1 MMRAATQENAFGLCV
16 TQSVL
21 LNGGSL
27 KAYNLC
33 TMHISLYVHFTVPDT
48 KVKLYDIAY
57 GNPF

>member
-1 MMRAATQENAFGLCV
+1 MRAATQENDFALCV

-21 LNGGSL
+21 LNRGSL
-27 KAYNLC
+27 KAYNLY